1 MLVALFFASGALAL
15 VYQVLWQR
23 QLALLFGSG
32 SAATA
37 AVLAAF
43 LAGLGLGSA
52 WIGRLAP
59 RCGRPLRAYAGLE
72 LLIGLAALGVP
83 WALSAFEPAF
93 PWLEQRLGDNHAA
106 LLAAKSAVAFLA
118 LAVPTIAMGATLP
131 MLAQGLDHGPRR
143 FGLTAGRYY
152 VANTAGA
159 AVGALAVPFALLPML
174 GMQQTLLLGALANA
188 VVAAIAWHLD
198 RRNPRPAPPAIPHTN
213 PAQPSTTPAPAA
225 RPNQPIHGLLA
236 LAFTSGAATF
246 ALQVLWNR
254 AFAQVHEN
262 SLHAFAIIAAVFI
275 LALAAGGQFARV
287 TIRRGAQP
295 RRLLAHAWTAAG
307 LMTLVSPWAFVAA
320 TGHLAYLGT
329 AGGGSPPARLF
340 TLAALLLLLPVALL
354 GTGLPALME
363 AAGRESATPPG
374 PLLGRLLGVNIA
386 GCVTGALL
394 AGFILPPWPGLW
406 GSMILTGAVVS
417 IAARLA
423 RNTPAP
429 APASV
434 PTSASTPARSHR
446 RRDTRPTPKPTSP
459 APAVAAWTV
468 AALLAFIAVRDLP
481 RVRIAPPNQE
491 RLLDLREGPHG
502 IVAVTERP
510 GSRRLKL
517 NNHYALGG
525 SHALGDQRM
534 QSHIPLLLHP
544 NPRRVG
550 HLGLGTGLSASGI
563 LFHPVTSAEIVELVP
578 EVIVA
583 ARNHFTDGSAGLFTD
598 PRVRILHGDARLHLR
613 TRPEPYD
620 VLIGDLV
627 VPWRPG
633 ESSLFTLEHFQAAR
647 NALRP
652 DGLFCLWLPMFQL
665 SETETRIVLRTFL
678 AVFPNAALWRADFS
692 PDRPAIGLVGST
704 QPFQPNPA
712 TVRARLAESRPDPA
726 NPQLAVPFGFWM
738 GFLGLLE
745 PADLDP
751 SESRRHTEDHPWLEL
766 LGARTHRADA
776 KARQGTFTGRP
787 LQRWLAQTRNA
798 SSTRLP
804 GLAET
809 ETAAIAA
816 GDRLFEFSLALLE
829 NQPHLA
835 LQIRRDLERQ
845 FPPEVARAVFGPPLP

>member
-59 RCGRPLRAYAGLE
+59 RCRRPLLAYAGLE
-72 LLIGLAALGVP
+72 LVIGLAALAVP
-83 WALSAFEPAF
+83 WTLSALEPAF
-93 PWLEQRLGDNHAA
+93 PWLEQRLHDNHAA

-131 MLAQGLDHGPRR
+131 MLAQGLDHGRRR
-143 FGLTAGRYY
+143 FGLTAGRFY

-159 AVGALAVPFALLPML
+159 AVGALAVPFALLPFL
-174 GMQQTLLLGALANA
+174 GLRQTLLLGALANA

-198 RRNPRPAPPAIPHTN
+198 QRNPRSPSPAIATPSATPAPPTPTPH
-213 PAQPSTTPAPAA
+213 PSPVI
-225 RPNQPIHGLLA
+225 RGLLA
-236 LAFTSGAATF
+236 LGFTSGAATF

-262 SLHAFAIIAAVFI
+262 SLHAFAIIAATFI
-275 LALAAGGQFARV
+275 LALAAGGQFARA
-287 TIRRGAQP
+287 TLRRGAEP
-295 RRLLAHAWTAAG
+295 RRLLARAWMAAG
-307 LMTLVSPWAFVAA
+307 LITLVSPWAFVAA

-329 AGGGSPPARLF
+329 ADGGSPPARLF
-340 TLAALLLLLPVALL
+340 ALAALLLLLPIALL

-363 AAGRESATPPG
+363 AAGRESAAPPG

-394 AGFILPPWPGLW
+394 AGFILPSWPGLW
-406 GSMILTGAVVS
+406 GSMILAGAAVS
-417 IAARLA
+417 ITAGLTRA
-423 RNTPAP
+423 TTTPPPAP
-429 APASV
+429 
-434 PTSASTPARSHR
+434 TPSR
-446 RRDTRPTPKPTSP
+446 RRRQTQAPPRPASP
-459 APAVAAWTV
+459 APAVAAWTL
-468 AALLAFIAVRDLP
+468 AGLLAFIAARDLP
-481 RVRIAPPNQE
+481 RVRVSPPNQE

-544 NPRRVG
+544 SPRRVG
-550 HLGLGTGLSASGI
+550 HLGLGTGLSASGM
-563 LFHPVTSAEIVELVP
+563 LFHPVTSAEVVELVP
-578 EVIVA
+578 EVIA
-583 ARNHFTDGSAGLFTD
+583 SARNHFTDGSAGLFTD
-598 PRVRILHGDARLHLR
+598 PRVRIIHGDARLHLR

-647 NALRP
+647 DALRP

-704 QPFQPNPA
+704 KPFHPNPA

-738 GFLGLLE
+738 GFLGTLE
-745 PADLDP
+745 PTDLDP
-751 SESRRHTEDHPWLEL
+751 SEPRRHTEDRPWLEL
-766 LGARTHRADA
+766 LGARTHRANAD
-776 KARQGTFTGRP
+776 RQPGTFTGRT
-787 LQRWLAQTRNA
+787 LQRWLAGIRTA
-798 SSTRLP
+798 SASRLP

-809 ETAAIAA
+809 ETAAGAA

-835 LQIRRDLERQ
+835 LQLRRELERQ